1 MNERWGDMS
10 EELME
15 KLEEESMTRY
25 EFMTFQMGKE
35 FFGISIEYVDE
46 IVAMQ
51 PITLIPETPDYVK
64 GLINLRGKII
74 PVIDV
79 RMKFGM
85 EPVAYTDRTCVIVI
99 HVGAT
104 VVGLIVEKIAEVH
117 DVTDE
122 DLIPLPKAHDHWEFQ
137 EDEYIYSLAKAGDK
151 VILLLQLEK
160 LLETEDTESVEEE
173 QEEE

>member
-1 MNERWGDMS
+1 MS
-10 EELME
+10 EQIKEQI
-15 KLEEESMTRY
+15 EEDTITRY

-85 EPVAYTDRTCVIVI
+85 EPTTYTDRTCVIVI
-99 HVGAT
+99 HAGT
-104 VVGLIVEKIAEVH
+104 TMVGLIVEKITEVH
-117 DVTDE
+117 DVTDQ
-122 DLIPLPKAHDHWEFQ
+122 DLLPLPKTHDHWEFQ

-151 VILLLQLEK
+151 VILLLQLER
-160 LLETEDTESVEEE
+160 LLETEDADLSVEETDE
-173 QEEE
+173 D